1 VEDIG
6 MRDNPYSGKLIA
18 IDGPNGVGKSTI
30 IKAVENKLLLYGADV
45 FVTKEPTDTD
55 LGIFL
60 RKFAEER
67 NGLGLACLVA
77 ADRYEHLKNEI
88 IPMLEQSKIVITD
101 RYVLSSLILQ
111 GMDGVDSKFIM
122 NINNEIIKP
131 DLQVALFANEKVI
144 QSRLGERKNLTR
156 FEKDYHSRDEL
167 QYMDLGVKVLRELK
181 IDVAYITNEC
191 DLDSNVDRIVSSIFG
206 MLEGK

>member
-1 VEDIG
+1 
-6 MRDNPYSGKLIA
+6 
-18 IDGPNGVGKSTI
+18 
-30 IKAVENKLLLYGADV
+30 
-45 FVTKEPTDTD
+45 
-55 LGIFL
+55 
-60 RKFAEER
+60 
-67 NGLGLACLVA
+67 
-77 ADRYEHLKNEI
+77 
-88 IPMLEQSKIVITD
+88 
-101 RYVLSSLILQ
+101 
-111 GMDGVDSKFIM
+111 MDGVDSKFIM

>member
-1 VEDIG
+1 
-6 MRDNPYSGKLIA
+6 MRDNPYGGKFIA

-55 LGIFL
+55 LGISL
-60 RKFAEER
+60 RKFAEKR

-77 ADRYEHLKNEI
+77 ADRYEHLKDEI

-101 RYVLSSLILQ
+101 RYILSSLILQ

-156 FEKDYHSRDEL
+156 FEKEYHSRDEL
-167 QYMDLGVKVLRELK
+167 QYMNLGVKVLRDLK
-181 IDVAYITNEC
+181 INVEYINNEC
-191 DLDSNVDRIVSSIFG
+191 DFDSNVDRIVSSIFG
-206 MLEGK
+206 LLEEK

>member
-1 VEDIG
+1 
-6 MRDNPYSGKLIA
+6 MRDNPYSGKFIA

-30 IKAVENKLLLYGADV
+30 IKAVENKLLLHGADV

-67 NGLGLACLVA
+67 DGLGLACLVA

-122 NINNEIIKP
+122 DINNKIIKP
-131 DLQVALFANEKVI
+131 DLQVVLSANEKVI

-167 QYMDLGVKVLRELK
+167 QYMELGVKVLRDLK
-181 IDVAYITNEC
+181 INVEYISNEC

-206 MLEGK
+206 LLEGK